1 MYDTNF
7 PVTIE
12 KLLCSINKT
21 KDTIRDYEEY
31 SLLSKL
37 TSVHGYCINCVNK
50 ALETRDA
57 LFELNM
63 FLVL

>member
-12 KLLCSINKT
+12 KVLCSINTT
-21 KDTIRDYEEY
+21 KYTIRDYEEY

-37 TSVHGYCINCVNK
+37 TSVRGGGV
-50 ALETRDA
+50 
-57 LFELNM
+57 
-63 FLVL
+63 

>member
-12 KLLCSINKT
+12 KLLCSINT
-21 KDTIRDYEEY
+21 MKDTIRDYEEY

-37 TSVHGYCINCVNK
+37 TSVQGEGV
-50 ALETRDA
+50 
-57 LFELNM
+57 
-63 FLVL
+63 